1 MSTPKLV
8 IIVPFRDR
16 DPHKVVFM
24 SVMPKILE
32 GEDYKILFI
41 HQKDKRPFNRGAVKN
56 IGLLYVKSIWPE
68 SYRNITLVFHDIDF
82 MPYMKG
88 QFNYHTQH
96 GVVKHLYGFEHTL
109 GGIFSI
115 KAGDFE
121 RINGFPNIWVWG
133 LEDNILLK
141 RWQKIGGMM
150 DRSQFLHATKDAHK
164 MIGLWHGWDRLADK
178 AIAGKYKHDTGYDG
192 IRTIG
197 GLNHTTR
204 SLGDKADMVDVTHF
218 TVPDNRFSKDLGV
231 KDTRKLK
238 FMIGEQRMKETIRRK
253 ALARRRAGSLG
264 KMF

>member
-1 MSTPKLV
+1 MSVPKLV
-8 IIVPFRDR
+8 FIVPFRDR

-56 IGLLYVKSIWPE
+56 IGFLYVKSLWPQ
-68 SYRNITLVFHDIDF
+68 SYRDITLVFHDIDF
-82 MPYMKG
+82 MPYRRG
-88 QFNYHTQH
+88 QFNYHTRH
-96 GVVKHLYGFEHTL
+96 GTVKHLYGFEHTL

-121 RINGFPNIWVWG
+121 RMNGFPNIWVWG

-141 RWQKIGGMM
+141 RWQAIGGQV
-150 DRSQFLHATKDAHK
+150 DRSQFLHATRDAHK
-164 MIGLWHGWDRLADK
+164 VIGLWHGWDRLADK

-192 IRTIG
+192 IKTIS
-197 GLNHTTR
+197 GLSHTTWR
-204 SLGDKADMVDVTHF
+204 LEDWADMVDVTHF
-218 TVPDNRFSKDLGV
+218 TVPDNKFSSDYGV
-231 KDTRKLK
+231 KDSRKLK
-238 FMIGEQRMKETIRRK
+238 FMVGELQRRA
-253 ALARRRAGSLG
+253 ALQKRASRRRPQMG